1 MEKKSLSEKSKDI
14 MEWVQPRFNSKLCLA
29 ERRLELPR
37 KHEHVIA
44 TRDVPNA
51 SRPTAP
57 APKTIA

>member
-1 MEKKSLSEKSKDI
+1 MGST
-14 MEWVQPRFNSKLCLA
+14 RFNSKLCLA

-37 KHEHVIA
+37 KHEHVIEA
-44 TRDVPNA
+44 RDSPNA